1 MTKKDVDVSLQILAR
16 ISAYTS
22 VTKLANS
29 VGRKIFPQ
37 KAFPRINTIQLIRA
51 PAAAKGKYFLF
62 I

>member
-37 KAFPRINTIQLIRA
+37 KDFPRINTSQLIKP
-51 PAAAKGKYFLF
+51 PAAAKGKYFFF